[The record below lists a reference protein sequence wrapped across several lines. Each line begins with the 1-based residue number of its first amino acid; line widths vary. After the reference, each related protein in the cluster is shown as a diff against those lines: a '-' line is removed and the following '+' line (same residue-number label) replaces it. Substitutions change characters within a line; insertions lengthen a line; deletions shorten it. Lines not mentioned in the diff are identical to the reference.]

1 MNEGEKSKNMRW
13 PIFQLLAQNRIPQQQ
28 QREFGFPTSAFYGNP
43 YQGASGIPYGHSPSS
58 TSNTDSINEEEGK
71 EYFAL

>member
-1 MNEGEKSKNMRW
+1 MNGREKSQKHELA
-13 PIFQLLAQNRIPQQQ
+13 IFQLLAQTRIPQQQ
-28 QREFGFPTSAFYGNP
+28 QREFGFPTSAFYGNS

-58 TSNTDSINEEEGK
+58 TSNTNSSYEEEGK